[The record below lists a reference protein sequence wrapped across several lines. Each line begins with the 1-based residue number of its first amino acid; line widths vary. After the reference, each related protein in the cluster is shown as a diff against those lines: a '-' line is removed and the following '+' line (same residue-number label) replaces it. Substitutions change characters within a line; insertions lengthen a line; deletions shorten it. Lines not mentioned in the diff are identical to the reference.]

1 MTVVAKTPK
10 KLGYD
15 NLTRIAEILGIVEEK
30 GKTKDWL
37 LEEIKRKHIGLNV
50 SPTANSF
57 EILKSCPDSFVS
69 YISKLLKDDFV
80 IEDVRTPTKTL
91 HWFYTDI
98 VGSSDPTI
106 PVKIQARKINL
117 LNTLMKKTET
127 FKQRESKR
135 TYIQTTGDGMAIG
148 FGDSSEKPLR
158 LAIELHKL
166 LYKYNK
172 TQREK
177 DRVYLRIGI
186 DTGPIYFI
194 KDVEENDTVW
204 GPGIIMARRVMDLC
218 SENQIFASRRI
229 GDDIRKLSPEYKAIM
244 HPIGD
249 YSIKHGE
256 QLLVYNI
263 YGKNFGNKIS
273 PKKDKIRIPSI
284 GNDLFAMQPKFEFNS
299 VEIRLDVTNPEN
311 MMTHHTW
318 IWNVKNTSKK
328 PLEQIFYYIIGD
340 TPRSFGDLNLSVKD
354 ENNNNLEIISLDVN
368 KPQEKK
374 FYVKLA
380 KPLRKNQK
388 GRLLKLEYDWEEPY
402 RVFEY
407 ELSARCKKLRYAF
420 TAPKNMELK
429 NRILEVAKELGIKK
443 RAEPPS
449 KTNYKSDI
457 IEMTWETDK
466 KHIINKHDAFEFQW

>member
-1 MTVVAKTPK
+1 MEK
-10 KLGYD
+10 KQKKSGYD
-15 NLTRIAEILGIVEEK
+15 KIAVIAEILGLLEEK

-37 LEEIKRKHIGLNV
+37 LEEIKRKRLSLKV

-57 EILKSCPDSFVS
+57 EILKSCPDSFVL
-69 YISKLLKDDFV
+69 YISKLITDDFV
-80 IEDVRTPTKTL
+80 VEDVKTSTKTL

-127 FKQRESKR
+127 FKQKDSNS

-148 FGDSSEKPLR
+148 FGDNPEKPLR

-166 LYKYNK
+166 LYRYNK
-172 TQREK
+172 TQGEK
-177 DRVYLRIGI
+177 NKVFLRIGI

-194 KDVEENDTVW
+194 KDVEGNDTVW

-218 SENQIFASRRI
+218 GDNQIFASRRI
-229 GDDIRKLSPEYKAIM
+229 GDDISKLSSEYKAIM
-244 HPIGD
+244 HQIGD

-263 YGKNFGNKIS
+263 YGKNFGNRNSPQQNKI
-273 PKKDKIRIPSI
+273 PKPELDILST
-284 GNDLFAMQPKFEFNS
+284 QPKFEFHS
-299 VEIRLDVTNPEN
+299 VEIRLDVTNPKN

-318 IWNVKNTSKK
+318 IWNVKNMSKK
-328 PLEQIFYYIIGD
+328 PLEQVFYHINGD
-340 TPRSFGDLNLSVKD
+340 TPKDFADLNLSVKD

-368 KPQEKK
+368 KGHEKK
-374 FYVKLA
+374 FNVKLP
-380 KPLRKNQK
+380 KTIRKNQK

-407 ELSARCKKLRYAF
+407 SLSAKCKTFRYVF
-420 TAPKNMELK
+420 SAPRNLEIK
-429 NRILEVAKELGIKK
+429 NRVLEVIKDLGAKK
-443 RAEPPS
+443 RAEPAPKINYLP
-449 KTNYKSDI
+449 KTTEI
-457 IEMTWETDK
+457 IWENDK
-466 KHIINKHDAFEFQW
+466 KHVINKYDTFEFQW